1 MRQYIAGSRHC
12 HNVIEVMASYT
23 QIGLTEA
30 EDILKLYGRSNVQ
43 KITPLSLGISNS
55 NYRVDLENGVVLLKI
70 SNDKNQSQL
79 TDEQSILLYLNQR
92 GYPYSL
98 KPFALLNQNLVY
110 TYGQYFGV
118 LFPFVEGIP
127 PGPSDY
133 TCKEVGQA
141 LAHLHSVKHDREEL
155 SKLRPHE
162 SVGFGAQEILN
173 YSKSSLCPIDFK
185 EAFDQFFPDQLK
197 AFIDTPFEKG
207 IIHGDLYYDNT
218 LFNNNH
224 LSTVLDFE
232 QAGIGEYLLDLGIS
246 ISGTCLEKG
255 RVITPLVNSYL
266 EGYEEVRKL
275 SSDEKKYLDQ
285 AIILGLMSISL
296 WRIKRFKE
304 RNLNPLMEDS
314 YRDLIVR
321 AMHYNQMKQQG
332 L

>member
-1 MRQYIAGSRHC
+1 
-12 HNVIEVMASYT
+12 MASYT
-23 QIGLTEA
+23 QIDPKEA
-30 EDILKLYGRSNVQ
+30 EEILQLYGRSNVL
-43 KITPLSLGISNS
+43 KLTPLSLGISNS
-55 NYRVDLENGVVLLKI
+55 NYRVDLENESVLLKI
-70 SNDKNQSQL
+70 SNDKNQLQL
-79 TDEQSILLYLNQR
+79 SEEQAILLYLNQC

-98 KPFALLNQNLVY
+98 RPFALKNGDLVY
-110 TYGQYFGV
+110 NYGPYFGV
-118 LFPFVEGIP
+118 LYPFVQGIP

-133 TCKEVGQA
+133 TCKEVGAA
-141 LAHLHSVKHDREEL
+141 LAQLHDLPHEESLL

-173 YSKSSLCPIDFK
+173 YSKSPSCPKDYS
-185 EAFDQFFPDQLK
+185 EAFSYFFPDQLEEFL
-197 AFIDTPFEKG
+197 ATPFEKG

-218 LFNNNH
+218 LFNNNS

-232 QAGIGEYLLDLGIS
+232 QAGRGEYLLDLGIS
-246 ISGTCLEKG
+246 LSGTCLEKG

-266 EGYEEVRKL
+266 EGYEAIRPLKPHELKF
-275 SSDEKKYLDQ
+275 LDH

-321 AMHYNQMKQQG
+321 AMNYHQMKQQEKA
-332 L
+332 